1 LQIKRKKKKI
11 NYTGGV
17 VSGYFVSST
26 LISRAYPRGA
36 WSAFPLAIVPRCT
49 FLIGGEMTRFNKC
62 AVNQHLK
69 FDTTNYEGEKAHS
82 LNPEMELYSLV
93 CTCALQNQF
102 YRSENETLER
112 LKELITIV
120 EPGYTKKLAIY
131 AREKMYLRSIPL
143 VIAVLLAKNGHCDKK
158 FIERIIQRADEI
170 TELLAVWDCLSDNKK
185 LKLPAQMKK
194 GIAASF
200 KKFDAYQ
207 FAKYKRE
214 DKEITLRDAMFI
226 CHPKPEDKEREQL
239 YKMIAEKELPA
250 PHTWEVEL
258 SAAADKGKTK
268 REVWE
273 KLINSGK
280 LGYMAAI
287 RNIRNILSENVSQD
301 HVLNLASFISNEI
314 QVSKSKQ
321 LPFRFLSAYREI
333 ESVDHPDVYIFLNAL
348 EIAIMCS
355 ADNIPGF
362 NGQTLL
368 IASDVSGSM
377 TQTISERSK
386 VELYDVGLILAMML
400 QSKTR
405 CYTGIFGNT
414 YEGVQLP
421 KDNII
426 RNAAKLRQIG
436 NSVGYST
443 NGFKVIKWLNDNKK
457 QVDRVMIFTDCQLWD
472 SDRSNSYIANEW
484 IKYKAT
490 NPKAKLYLFDLAG
503 YGNTPLKI
511 NENDVYLIA
520 GWSDKIFD
528 VLAALD
534 KGENVIE
541 FIKNQE

>member
-1 LQIKRKKKKI
+1 
-11 NYTGGV
+11 
-17 VSGYFVSST
+17 
-26 LISRAYPRGA
+26 
-36 WSAFPLAIVPRCT
+36 
-49 FLIGGEMTRFNKC
+49 MTRFNQK

-69 FDTTNYEGEKAHS
+69 FDTVNREGEKAHS
-82 LNPEMELYSLV
+82 LNPETELYSLV
-93 CTCALQNQF
+93 CTCVLQNQF
-102 YRSENETLER
+102 YRSESEILKR
-112 LKELITIV
+112 LKELIAIV
-120 EPGYTKKLAIY
+120 NPEYTKKLAIY

-170 TELLAVWDCLSDNKK
+170 TELLAVWSCLCGGDGIDRKEVA
-185 LKLPAQMKK
+185 KLPASIKK
-194 GIAASF
+194 GIALAF

-214 DKEITLRDAMFI
+214 DKEITLRDAMFL

-250 PHTWEVEL
+250 PYTWEVEL
-258 SAAADKGKTK
+258 STAADKGKTK

-273 KLINSGK
+273 ELINSGK
-280 LGYMAAI
+280 IGYMALL
-287 RNIRNILSENVSQD
+287 RNIRNMLNENIGLEQANRATGKLSDKKEVQ
-301 HVLNLASFISNEI
+301 
-314 QVSKSKQ
+314 KSKQ

-333 ESVDHPDVYIFLNAL
+333 ENVGHPDVHLFLNAI
-348 EIAIMCS
+348 EAAILHS
-355 ADNIPGF
+355 TDNIPGF
-362 NGQTLL
+362 DGQTLL

-377 TQTISERSK
+377 TQTITERSK

-405 CYTGIFGNT
+405 CYTGIFGDV
-414 YEGVQLP
+414 YEGIQLP

-426 RNAAKLRQIG
+426 RNAAKLREIG

-472 SDRSNSYIANEW
+472 SDRSNSCIANEW
-484 IKYKAT
+484 IKYKAI

-503 YGNTPLKI
+503 YGNTPLAI

-534 KGENVIE
+534 KGESVIDIINGVE
-541 FIKNQE
+541 L